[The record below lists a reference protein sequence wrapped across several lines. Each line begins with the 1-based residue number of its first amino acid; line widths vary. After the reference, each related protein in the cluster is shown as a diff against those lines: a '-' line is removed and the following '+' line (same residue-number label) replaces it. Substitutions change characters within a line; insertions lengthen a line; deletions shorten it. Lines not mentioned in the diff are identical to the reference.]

1 MEACDV
7 LGHKPP
13 WSGLKAAAALK
24 ASVGGRSCGA
34 RGGGGPCTA
43 EPPRYV
49 SSALQA
55 RPRGPAVLP
64 PEQQRGAGAGGGG
77 GAAGTPRG
85 PVTPAAEVTGAGCPP
100 KTAEGA
106 VPNGVA
112 VKNGATVPAGSAT
125 GEMARAPAGYRVS
138 IISRFSVTG
147 GGGGVARAVT
157 AAPPLEGAR
166 GGAGGPPPGEGNAF
180 PGGDGAGGRSD
191 GDAGG
196 CRGAEN
202 GGVPAP
208 CPGAGASVRLRARD
222 PDRACRHPSP
232 SDAAAAASASADSKR
247 RESVLQRVR
256 TFEKAAK
263 EGLAG
268 SPGPPA
274 TSAASGAGG
283 ATGAATPLASL
294 LQFPGNYYSP
304 DAALVRRMESASL
317 SLGTADGGRG
327 RFAMGG
333 SRRSGERCGGGDDDA
348 SPTETGW
355 RRVSGESLLDDV
367 EATLGASILDGA
379 SLRPTAAA
387 TVSSPATPPPPSPGS
402 SSASPP
408 NDFAASGARS
418 AAASGGGPGGGGVMA
433 AFTPIS
439 VNPVPKPRRTF
450 EYHAERTTPAPGAVD
465 GAGEEGDGGDGE
477 ESGSVGVGCRVG
489 GERLLEETPVVSRK
503 PRAAR
508 GKSRFGSGGSG
519 GSKKSLEGSE
529 TPRDRGD
536 GLPPI
541 GRKNPERRSAHGRN
555 GSEENVYEDIVA
567 DASRENPYEDVEPH
581 CFFTGRKRAFSSRN
595 GRRSSAQRPWGQLR
609 KFSTPS
615 PSHRRTQSLMGSCPH
630 SASSTTAAAASP
642 SSPSGAVGLNGG
654 DSEGRRR
661 LPLKKTLTEPAIAT
675 LVGPRRSLGGG
686 GSPRGGAT
694 EDTASTASD
703 VSFRQQH
710 PRRVPKMVQK
720 INEVFTAKRGK
731 KRWRKTSPSNAE
743 TASLRGDNSES
754 DSDSDDHS
762 KEHAWRLVRMARL
775 RARTRGHRTLERE
788 LLEWQERQLFEC
800 FLVVALRAKPTGR
813 GYQPEVTYQF
823 PKLERL
829 TKEVRESEERI
840 KAIPQFCF
848 PDARDWAPIT
858 HYTSEMFS
866 FVLTTSDGSRRFGY
880 CRRLLPSGKGPRLPE
895 VHCIVSRLGCFT
907 LFSKILDE
915 VERRRGLSAAL
926 VYPFMRALVEAPFP
940 APGRTVRVSLFL
952 PGAGHETIELR
963 RPSDSRLEHVDF
975 SCLLSCLGP
984 RQLLRVFSSLLMERR
999 VIFTADKLSTLSKCG
1014 HAAAALLYPFAWQH
1028 TYVPVLPASMLDIA
1042 CSPTPFLMG
1051 VLSST
1056 LPKLQELPLEEV
1068 LVVDLCN
1075 NRFIRQLDDDDGVI
1089 PRKLHAAL
1097 EQVLEQRKLIASSAV
1112 DSDDDDDAD
1121 DGDAGEAS
1129 AALNALV
1136 SEAFVRFFAE
1146 TVGHFALH
1154 VRADEQGARRLHA
1167 DAFRK
1172 AVASKSVRRFLEVFM
1187 QTQMFAGF
1195 VQDRELRRC
1204 HHARGLFEL
1213 RASQF
1218 LDEVPNVEQS
1228 GVNRFLKELGSRMKF
1243 LSKKQ

>member
-1 MEACDV
+1 MER
-7 LGHKPP
+7 
-13 WSGLKAAAALK
+13 
-24 ASVGGRSCGA
+24 RS
-34 RGGGGPCTA
+34 RP
-43 EPPRYV
+43 
-49 SSALQA
+49 A
-55 RPRGPAVLP
+55 RPRGRWHGPRPGTASPSSAASASRAAAAASPARSP
-64 PEQQRGAGAGGGG
+64 P
-77 GAAGTPRG
+77 P
-85 PVTPAAEVTGAGCPP
+85 
-100 KTAEGA
+100 
-106 VPNGVA
+106 
-112 VKNGATVPAGSAT
+112 
-125 GEMARAPAGYRVS
+125 
-138 IISRFSVTG
+138 
-147 GGGGVARAVT
+147 
-157 AAPPLEGAR
+157 PPLEGAR

-232 SDAAAAASASADSKR
+232 SDAAAAASTSADSKR

-333 SRRSGERCGGGDDDA
+333 SRRRGERGGGGDDDA

-529 TPRDRGD
+529 TPRDRGE

-555 GSEENVYEDIVA
+555 GSEENVYEDIVGVAGGAPA

-694 EDTASTASD
+694 EDTVSTASD

-1075 NRFIRQLDDDDGVI
+1075 NRFIRQAGPPIGRRSSYTRQHQPGRLTGVRPASLCNEKAIALRLGCARGEGDKGGRACCRQHHAVAVFIGSCCWLLTALAPRGCEAITGGGGDHLPLPVRRCQLDDDDGVI

-1097 EQVLEQRKLIASSAV
+1097 EQVLEQRSLIASSAV